1 MPFTVV
7 QFTDPHLG
15 ADWSQDPAAALA
27 AVIVG
32 MNRTLPH
39 GPDAVVVTGDVAGT
53 PTDGE
58 YRQAREV
65 LASLSAPVYVLP
77 GNHDDRD
84 GLRRHFDLPP
94 TDGATLSYV
103 ADLGPVRLVALDTQ
117 NPGYGGGRID
127 GGRLEWLKRTL
138 ADDPATPTLLAMHH
152 PPLVTGIPGMDA
164 IGIPERDRIGVA
176 EVVSRHPQVQVI
188 IAGHV
193 HRAIV
198 GRLGTTPVVAI
209 PSTDVQL
216 VLDFDT
222 DELRFVAEPR
232 YFAVHVLVDGQLV
245 SHIEPVLSERVDG
258 GKA

>member
-7 QFTDPHLG
+7 QLTDSHIG
-15 ADWSQDPAAALA
+15 SDWSEDPAAALTAAIA
-27 AVIVG
+27 AVQ
-32 MNRTLPH
+32 RTLPE

-58 YRQAREV
+58 YQRAREI
-65 LASLSAPVYVLP
+65 LAGLTAPVYVLP

-94 TDGATLSYV
+94 TDGDSLSYV

-117 NPGYGGGRID
+117 DPGHAGGRID
-127 GGRLEWLKRTL
+127 AARLRWLERAL
-138 ADDPATPTLLAMHH
+138 AADTATPTLLAMHH

-164 IGIPERDRIGVA
+164 IGIPEADRVA
-176 EVVSRHPQVQVI
+176 LAEIIADNRQVQRIV
-188 IAGHV
+188 AGHV
-193 HRAIV
+193 HRAVV
-198 GRLGTTPVVAI
+198 GELGGTTVLAI

-222 DELRFVAEPR
+222 DDLCFVAEPR
-232 YFAVHVLVDGQLV
+232 YFAVHALVDGRLV
-245 SHIEPVLSERVDG
+245 SHIEPV
-258 GKA
+258 